1 MTEEHVIY
9 NSLYYAMMDEDKLE
23 HLMAECDYDGDKWAF
38 IDDENRNE
46 YEFFMDECNHVS
58 GEFLVIADLGLWFG
72 KRHAWRFCSNLRDAI
87 MACVDGMDEWKV
99 IEDNRGKVML
109 YGYHHDG
116 TNVYEIRRCVGEIN
130 SNVSESTARKRSTNA
145 HLRKAFGWI

>member
-1 MTEEHVIY
+1 MGEHVLY
-9 NSLYYAMMDEDKLE
+9 DSLYLAMMEDEDINR
-23 HLMAECDYDGDKWAF
+23 LMRECDYDGNKWEF
-38 IDDENRNE
+38 IDKKNQFAFNNFVDNCKR
-46 YEFFMDECNHVS
+46 VS

-72 KRHAWRFCSNLRDAI
+72 KRHAWKFCSNLYDAI
-87 MACVDGMDEWKV
+87 MACLNGMDEWKLV
-99 IEDNRGKVML
+99 EDERGKVML

-130 SNVSESTARKRSTNA
+130 NATSESTARKRSRNA